1 MLLLLRAGPLL
12 PRSPP
17 LGFARA
23 NFLIGEGENMCL
35 FADLWELDVFN
46 NEQIGSATP
55 MLEFATGWEADQV
68 LHLQGL
74 GSETIAA
81 QIRLDLD

>member
-1 MLLLLRAGPLL
+1 
-12 PRSPP
+12 
-17 LGFARA
+17 
-23 NFLIGEGENMCL
+23 MCL